1 VAPPAPLKQSKTLR
15 GVNMDQEAE
24 KKIAILESMND
35 QLVAEFNHLNAL
47 LKELGFDDGIESLKI
62 AAVELIRKRKNL
74 E

>member
-1 VAPPAPLKQSKTLR
+1 
-15 GVNMDQEAE
+15 
-24 KKIAILESMND
+24 MND

>member
-1 VAPPAPLKQSKTLR
+1 
-15 GVNMDQEAE
+15 MDEEAE

-35 QLVAEFNHLNAL
+35 QLVAEFNHLNDL
-47 LKELGFDDGIESLKI
+47 LKELGFDEGIESLKI

>member
-1 VAPPAPLKQSKTLR
+1 
-15 GVNMDQEAE
+15 MDEETE

-35 QLVAEFNHLNAL
+35 QLVAEFNHLNSL

>member
-1 VAPPAPLKQSKTLR
+1 
-15 GVNMDQEAE
+15 MDQEAE

-35 QLVAEFNHLNAL
+35 QLVAEFNHLNSL

>member
-1 VAPPAPLKQSKTLR
+1 
-15 GVNMDQEAE
+15 MDQEAE

>member
-1 VAPPAPLKQSKTLR
+1 
-15 GVNMDQEAE
+15 MDEEVE

-35 QLVAEFNHLNAL
+35 QLVAEFNHLNDL
-47 LKELGFDDGIESLKI
+47 LKELGFDEGIESLKI